1 MQKNCLHYAISQLL
15 AWMLCNKGYRTY
27 PHFNE
32 NILLW
37 WGLVCKS
44 YMTFTINEVSLQQ
57 QILIYEFWKNTRSK
71 MNQYENRAL
80 MQVAGIKI
88 QLNFIKYIVPVL
100 HSKLKRTTN
109 KSFNFP
115 CSNCRMSIL
124 LKTWFQALKS
134 YWK

>member
-1 MQKNCLHYAISQLL
+1 MQKKCLHYAISQLL

-100 HSKLKRTTN
+100 HTSTEAANWRE
-109 KSFNFP
+109 
-115 CSNCRMSIL
+115 L
-124 LKTWFQALKS
+124 LINRLTFLVLIAVWAFC
-134 YWK
+134 